1 MISITEE
8 LVWLDTVCGGQA
20 SLSPENAMSRPSP
33 PPNERLEFAKVLQRA
48 IADAGVSQRE
58 LARRL
63 EVSQASV
70 SQWLHGQTTPRPAMA
85 VRLERALGLDP
96 GSLLIPLGY
105 VVVDPKGRPIGVPEA
120 IANDP
125 FLGPREREILR
136 DVYRTL
142 VGHRGR
148 EFEHPHSDDQRLRE
162 PRQLEPDDHDL
173 GLDLDL

>member
-1 MISITEE
+1 MTSITEG

-33 PPNERLEFAKVLQRA
+33 PPNERLEFAKALQRA

-85 VRLERALGLDP
+85 VRLERELGRDP

-105 VVVDPKGRPIGVPEA
+105 VVVDPEGKPLGVREA
-120 IANDP
+120 IAKDP
-125 FLGPREREILR
+125 LLGPREREILR

-142 VGHRGR
+142 VNQRDRESRQLHLDDRRG
-148 EFEHPHSDDQRLRE
+148 RE
-162 PRQLEPDDHDL
+162 PRQIEPDDHDL
-173 GLDLDL
+173 GPDLDL

>member
-1 MISITEE
+1 MSQPPPRPIERLKFAEE
-8 LVWLDTVCGGQA
+8 LRKAV
-20 SLSPENAMSRPSP
+20 
-33 PPNERLEFAKVLQRA
+33 
-48 IADAGVSQRE
+48 ADAGVSQRE

-63 EVSQASV
+63 GVSQAAV
-70 SQWLHGQTTPRPAMA
+70 SQWLHGQTVPRPAMA
-85 VRLERALGLDP
+85 VRLERELGRDP

-125 FLGPREREILR
+125 LLGPREREILR
-136 DVYRTL
+136 DIYRTL
-142 VGHRGR
+142 IGHRGR
-148 EFEHPHSDDQRLRE
+148 DPEHPRPDDQRFRE